1 MYLCMTC
8 HLLTSCVDIREVI
21 LSFRL
26 EVAAASNQV
35 ILSFRLEVVVASNQV
50 ILSFCLEVVV
60 ASNQVILSFCLE
72 VSAAS
77 DPRHIQSVTDFKI
90 ILKTHLHLLR

>member
-50 ILSFCLEVVV
+50 ILSFCLEV
-60 ASNQVILSFCLE
+60 
-72 VSAAS
+72 SAAS